1 MEKEKGALAAS
12 EAEKKRLSEELD
24 KARKEAAKAQGEL
37 KNLQVIFL
45 KKESETLK
53 EYKWFLFFFAVRR

>member
-24 KARKEAAKAQGEL
+24 KARKEASKAQGEL
-37 KNLQVIFL
+37 KNLQVIF
-45 KKESETLK
+45 
-53 EYKWFLFFFAVRR
+53 F

>member
-24 KARKEAAKAQGEL
+24 KAKKEAAKAQGEL
-37 KNLQVIFL
+37 KNLQVIFF
-45 KKESETLK
+45 KKI
-53 EYKWFLFFFAVRR
+53 YPRF